1 MEYDSAM
8 KWNGVVI
15 HATIWM
21 NIENILSGKKN
32 RQERPQIV
40 WFHLY
45 EISKIGRS
53 IEMKRDWWLPEAR
66 WRGKWE

>member
-21 NIENILSGKKN
+21 NIEKKN
-32 RQERPQIV
+32 DV
-40 WFHLY
+40 
-45 EISKIGRS
+45 
-53 IEMKRDWWLPEAR
+53 
-66 WRGKWE
+66 KWKELFENLASPA